1 MTPEAVIDTFKK
13 TGVLM
18 EGHFLL
24 TSGKHSPQF
33 LQCSQALQYPEDGGR
48 LGEAVAE
55 LFAGDRIETVIG
67 PAMGGVILAYEI
79 ARALGARAIYAEKVE
94 GGGFTLRRGF
104 NLRPGERVLA
114 VEDAL
119 TTGGSVKQVIDL
131 VRRYGAELVGVGAL
145 VDRSGGRVD
154 LGIPLRALVGLE
166 IEAYDP
172 DDCPLCRAGV
182 PLTRPKGAPTAQPT
196 AAARP
201 DPLPG

>member
-1 MTPEAVIDTFKK
+1 VRPEEVIAIFKQ

-33 LQCSQALQYPEDGGR
+33 LQCSQALQFPEVGGQ
-48 LGEAVAE
+48 LGRGVAD
-55 LFAGDRIETVIG
+55 LFAGDQVETVIG

-79 ARALGARAIYAEKVE
+79 ARALGARAIYAEKAE

-104 NLRPGERVLA
+104 TLRPGERVLA

-119 TTGGSVKQVIDL
+119 TTGGSVRQVLEL
-131 VRRYGAELVGVGAL
+131 VGRLGATPVGVGAL
-145 VDRSGGRVD
+145 IDRSGGQVD
-154 LGIPLRALVGLE
+154 LGVPLRALVNLK

-172 DDCPLCRAGV
+172 GDCPLCRAG
-182 PLTRPKGAPTAQPT
+182 LAITRPKGAPTV
-196 AAARP
+196 
-201 DPLPG
+201 